1 VAVSEIDAFPVPDKV
16 FELVCVLEGDRL
28 VESDCD
34 AVFVFVLVW
43 LAVPDCVALFVTV
56 GVALFV
62 TDCVALFVTDCVPL
76 CVTDSVALFVADMLD
91 DALAELVWDIL
102 GVSEAV
108 ILSVVIVDTEALAL
122 DVYDGVSVML
132 FETDADCD
140 IEEV

>member
-1 VAVSEIDAFPVPDKV
+1 MAVSEIDAFPVPDKV
-16 FELVCVLEGDRL
+16 FELVCVEVCVLDGDRL

-76 CVTDSVALFVADMLD
+76 CVTDSVTLFVAVMLE
-91 DALAELVWDIL
+91 DALGELVWDIL
-102 GVSEAV
+102 GVLDAV
-108 ILSVVIVDTEALAL
+108 I
-122 DVYDGVSVML
+122 DGVGIC
-132 FETDADCD
+132 A
-140 IEEV
+140 